1 MENSKDLSDEQFWKD
16 FIKKHDTTFIVLI
29 VAGVCAI
36 VGAFLVVFWFIEMSP
51 LGGQGTWTFN
61 DWTLNYVVGFMIL
74 IILSELLF
82 VGVPTGLFFGVG
94 GYLWWRKLPEEE
106 KQEFKDREKKKT
118 HRKREYGGGG
128 GFSFFM
134 FIAFCIYIA
143 VDGNYNA
150 AFGSRSYSYWI
161 LSWFYTMI
169 WIFIVLGTPI
179 AVILLIVY
187 FTKWRKK

>member
-106 KQEFKDREKKKT
+106 KQEFKDREKKGT
-118 HRKREYGGGG
+118 HRKKDYGGGG

-134 FIAFCIYIA
+134 FIAYCIYIA

-169 WIFIVLGTPI
+169 WIFIVLGTPV

>member
-118 HRKREYGGGG
+118 HKKREYGGGG

-169 WIFIVLGTPI
+169 WIFIVLGTPV

>member
-82 VGVPTGLFFGVG
+82 VGVPAGLFFGVG

-106 KQEFKDREKKKT
+106 KKEFKDREKKGT
-118 HRKREYGGGG
+118 HRKKDYGGGG

-134 FIAFCIYIA
+134 FIAYCIYIA

-169 WIFIVLGTPI
+169 WIFIVFGIPVAI
-179 AVILLIVY
+179 ILLIVY

>member
-169 WIFIVLGTPI
+169 WIFIVLGTPV

>member
-74 IILSELLF
+74 IMLSELLF
-82 VGVPTGLFFGVG
+82 VGVPAGLFFGVG

-106 KQEFKDREKKKT
+106 KKEFKDREKKGT
-118 HRKREYGGGG
+118 HRKKDYGGGG

-134 FIAFCIYIA
+134 FIAYCIYIA

-169 WIFIVLGTPI
+169 WIFLVFGIPV

>member
-74 IILSELLF
+74 IMLSELLF
-82 VGVPTGLFFGVG
+82 VGVPAGLFFGVG

-106 KQEFKDREKKKT
+106 KKEFKDREKKGT
-118 HRKREYGGGG
+118 HRKKDYGGGG

-134 FIAFCIYIA
+134 FIAYCIYIA

-169 WIFIVLGTPI
+169 WIFIVFGIPVAI
-179 AVILLIVY
+179 ILLIVY
-187 FTKWRKK
+187 FTKCRKK

>member
-16 FIKKHDTTFIVLI
+16 FIKKHDTTIIVLI

-82 VGVPTGLFFGVG
+82 VGVPAGLFFGVG

-106 KQEFKDREKKKT
+106 KKEFKDREKKGT
-118 HRKREYGGGG
+118 HRKKDYGGGG

-134 FIAFCIYIA
+134 FIAYCIYIA

-169 WIFIVLGTPI
+169 WIFIVFGIPV